1 VKRKKLNVFS
11 LSFLDIITCGLGA
24 IILLFV
30 LINAKS
36 AAHQDTVTSDFR
48 AEASRMERLVLDGK
62 KHLIEARNSLETTE
76 TDLVKLQGLS
86 RRIIAILKKHKVELA
101 DQDKETLAARAH
113 VNKLK
118 ADLKSLEEDVKRL
131 RAGAKASEDLG
142 SKLRPFP
149 GKGDRQ
155 YLTDLKMGGKRIFI
169 LVDASASMLDETIV
183 GIIRRRNQGLKTKLA
198 APKWKQAVATLDWLT
213 TQLPPTSKFQ
223 VYTFNETAAPLIPG
237 TQETWLNAGD
247 VNRLNQTVEH
257 MRKLVPQKG
266 TSLMNAFKALKEMK
280 PAPDNIFLLA
290 DSLPTMGAKKP
301 WGKRVSGRKRL
312 SYFNDAVDALP
323 PRIPVNIILYPM
335 RAIRPLP
342 FHFGNW
348 PKIPGDHF
356 FVPQRI
362 GPRRNSE
369 VGMGNSECGMG
380 NGECGMWNVVQRT
393 KNRRRK

>member
-1 VKRKKLNVFS
+1 MKRKKLNVFS

-62 KHLIEARNSLETTE
+62 KHLIEARNSLENTE
-76 TDLVKLQGLS
+76 TDLVKIQGLS
-86 RRIIAILKKHKVELA
+86 RRIIAILKEHKVELA
-101 DQDKETLAARAH
+101 DQDKETLAAKAH

-183 GIIRRRNQGLKTKLA
+183 GIIRKRNQGLKAKLT

-223 VYTFNETAAPLIPG
+223 VYAFNETAGPLIPG
-237 TQETWLNAGD
+237 TQETWLAQRRRCESAESDRRAHAQIGPAKRHQFD
-247 VNRLNQTVEH
+247 ECLQG
-257 MRKLVPQKG
+257 PKG
-266 TSLMNAFKALKEMK
+266 NETGTGQHLPTGRQPADHGGQKALGQTS
-280 PAPDNIFLLA
+280 F
-290 DSLPTMGAKKP
+290 
-301 WGKRVSGRKRL
+301 R
-312 SYFNDAVDALP
+312 
-323 PRIPVNIILYPM
+323 
-335 RAIRPLP
+335 
-342 FHFGNW
+342 
-348 PKIPGDHF
+348 
-356 FVPQRI
+356 
-362 GPRRNSE
+362 
-369 VGMGNSECGMG
+369 
-380 NGECGMWNVVQRT
+380 
-393 KNRRRK
+393 